1 MHRQGLNFCGLVTI
15 GSLLIIAGCAEYK
28 PLTRPVPKLSVLSP
42 ELSERNMEK
51 LLKAEVKPEFPAVLA
66 VAKVTS
72 PFSDDVYAGEDE
84 DKYALEFPHADE
96 MAGWDNLKSLRG
108 IRHKIII
115 SRIKVINPS
124 LLSGN
129 PTLRKLRDA
138 AALLNAPL
146 LLVYVQKDN
155 ASDGFNFLPGY
166 TVGYYSVCQA
176 VLVDTRSGVILATA
190 ASESKQVEKV
200 TIFGRESTKLKLQKL
215 ACSESVAGLQK
226 NFAKALVE
234 LEK

>member
-1 MHRQGLNFCGLVTI
+1 MHSNGLRICGLLLMASFCGF
-15 GSLLIIAGCAEYK
+15 AGCAAYR

-42 ELSERNMEK
+42 ELSERNIEK
-51 LLKAEVKPEFPAVLA
+51 LLKAEVKPQFPAVLA

-72 PFSDDVYAGEDE
+72 PFADDVYAGQDE
-84 DKYALEFPHADE
+84 DKYALEFPHNDE
-96 MAGWDNLKSLRG
+96 MAGWDSTKSLRG
-108 IRHKIII
+108 VNYKTII
-115 SRIKVINPS
+115 SRVKVINPS

-190 ASESKQVEKV
+190 TSESKREEKV
-200 TIFGRESTKLKLQKL
+200 TLFGLESTKQKLQKQTQ
-215 ACSESVAGLQK
+215 SEAVASLQK